1 MHFYYAKAL
10 SDSLLTFHKCI
21 ADKLFHCYKE
31 IVFLAALN
39 EQILAVDKVV

>member
-10 SDSLLTFHKCI
+10 SDSLLTFQERT
-21 ADKLFHCYKE
+21 ADKLFHSYKE